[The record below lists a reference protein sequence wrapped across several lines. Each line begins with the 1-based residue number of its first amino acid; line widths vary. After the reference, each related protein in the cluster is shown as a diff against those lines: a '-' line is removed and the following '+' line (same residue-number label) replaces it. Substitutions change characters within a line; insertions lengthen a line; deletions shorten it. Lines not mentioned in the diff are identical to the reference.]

1 MKKQYTTP
9 ALDVVFLV
17 STEIVTESTLTVN
30 QTTSANGGLMYG
42 KSRNPI
48 WEEDE

>member
-9 ALDVVFLV
+9 ALDIVFLV
-17 STEIVTESTLTVN
+17 STEIVTESLRIAGTADETP
-30 QTTSANGGLMYG
+30 MYG

>member
-17 STEIVTESTLTVN
+17 STEIVTESPLGYTKE
-30 QTTSANGGLMYG
+30 SADGGLMYG

>member
-9 ALDVVFLV
+9 ALDIVFLV
-17 STEIVTESTLTVN
+17 STEIVTESIHVSD
-30 QTTSANGGLMYG
+30 QSATAAPMYG

-48 WEEDE
+48 WDEDE

>member
-17 STEIVTESTLTVN
+17 STEIVTESILVSGK
-30 QTTSANGGLMYG
+30 SATAAPMYG

>member
-9 ALDVVFLV
+9 ALDIVFLV
-17 STEIVTESTLTVN
+17 STEIVTESPLGLSSK
-30 QTTSANGGLMYG
+30 SATAAPMYG

>member
-9 ALDVVFLV
+9 ALDIVFLV
-17 STEIVTESTLTVN
+17 STEIVTESPLSVDR
-30 QTTSANGGLMYG
+30 TTSANGTAMYG

>member
-9 ALDVVFLV
+9 ALDVIFLV
-17 STEIVTESTLTVN
+17 STEIVTESILVSEE
-30 QTTSANGGLMYG
+30 SANGGLMYG

>member
-9 ALDVVFLV
+9 ALDIVSLI
-17 STEIVTESTLTVN
+17 STEIIVTSSKLGIGEG
-30 QTTSANGGLMYG
+30 TSSAAPMYG

>member
-1 MKKQYTTP
+1 MKQQYTTP

-17 STEIVTESTLTVN
+17 STEIVTESIRISSE
-30 QTTSANGGLMYG
+30 SADAGAMYG